1 MGDWQFRGLC
11 VSGRLNRILV
21 RGLCL
26 LGLCGV
32 LVSSATALRADDPP
46 SAVASVLK
54 LLKSGKVPPARLGS
68 VVEMVCTRGNE
79 HDLAFVF
86 EQTLDEQIFAP
97 ELRQRSLVWLKEA
110 ALNRKTLPADRQGLG
125 RLLDPA
131 ITKDPGLQLR
141 AIELAQAWKDPAPA
155 PLLAQLARSP
165 ESSDAIRAAAASA
178 LVVVDAGAAK
188 SIASELL
195 AGGQSYLNRSLGVS
209 TLVGIDL
216 AAGAKAAAAVLQSTT
231 PDDDPAPVV
240 DALLSREG
248 GAAQLGEAL
257 QAMPLPQDVAKVC
270 LRRVYAE
277 GRSDAAL
284 IDILAPQAGVSAKP
298 VKLTL
303 EQITALANAAAEQGD
318 AARGEQVFRRNDLSC
333 LKCHAVNKAGGQI
346 GPDLTPVGANSPM
359 EYLVNA
365 LFDPDVQIKEAFITR
380 TVTTIEGRV
389 FQGITVDRTE
399 QKLVLRNTE
408 SKLIEIP
415 ITDID
420 EEVEGKSLMPKGLPT
435 LMTESETLDL
445 LKFLSMMGKP
455 GDYEVRTTQRFQRW
469 RLLYQPKPELL
480 SEVPNLVVF
489 ETEVLANGLWG
500 SAYSLVNGTL
510 PLDEIAKSQ
519 KSSVFYLQG
528 EIDVVEAGIA
538 TLNFDSVEGLT
549 VWHGKEIVESP
560 AGATI
565 ELAQGRQTITLRV
578 DTAIRQTPGLRL
590 ELARPEE
597 TTGQFQVVDGP

>member
-1 MGDWQFRGLC
+1 M
-11 VSGRLNRILV
+11 
-21 RGLCL
+21 
-26 LGLCGV
+26 GV
-32 LVSSATALRADDPP
+32 LHSSGMTLRADDPP

-86 EQTLDEQIFAP
+86 EQTLDEKTFAP

-131 ITKDPGLQLR
+131 TTQDAGLQLR
-141 AIELAQAWKDPAPA
+141 AIELAQAWKDPATSPM
-155 PLLAQLARSP
+155 LAQLARSQ
-165 ESSDAIRAAAASA
+165 ESSNAIRAAAVSA
-178 LVVVDAGAAK
+178 LVIVDARVAM
-188 SIASELL
+188 SIAGELL
-195 AGGQSYLNRSLGVS
+195 AEGQSYLNRSLGVS

-216 AAGAKAAAAVLQSTT
+216 AAGAKAAAVVLQSTT
-231 PDDDPAPVV
+231 PDDDPAPVI
-240 DALLSREG
+240 DAMLSREG

-257 QAMPLPQDVAKVC
+257 RATPLSLDVAKLC

-284 IDILAPQAGVSAKP
+284 IEILAPQAGVSAKP
-298 VKLTL
+298 VKLTP
-303 EQITALANAAAEQGD
+303 EQITALANAATEQGN

-346 GPDLTPVGANSPM
+346 GPDLTPVGANSPV

-380 TVTTIEGRV
+380 TVTTLEGRV

-435 LMTESETLDL
+435 LMTESETLDV
-445 LKFLSMMGKP
+445 LKFLSMLGKP
-455 GDYEVRTTQRFQRW
+455 GEYEVRTTQRFQRW
-469 RLLYQPKPELL
+469 RLLYQPQPELL
-480 SEVPNLVVF
+480 NEVPNLVVF
-489 ETEVLANGLWG
+489 ETEILANGIWG

-510 PLDEIAKSQ
+510 PLEEIAKLQ
-519 KSSVFYLQG
+519 KSAVFYLQG
-528 EIDVVEAGIA
+528 EIEVVEAGST

-549 VWHGKEIVESP
+549 VWHGKEIVGFP
-560 AGATI
+560 QGATI
-565 ELAQGRQTITLRV
+565 ELAPGRQTITLLI
-578 DTAIRQTPGLRL
+578 DTAARKEPGLRL
-590 ELARPEE
+590 ELARPKG
-597 TTGQFQVVDGP
+597 TTGHFQVVDGP

>member
-1 MGDWQFRGLC
+1 M
-11 VSGRLNRILV
+11 V
-21 RGLCL
+21 
-26 LGLCGV
+26 
-32 LVSSATALRADDPP
+32 LRADDPP

-86 EQTLDEQIFAP
+86 EQTLDEKTFAP

-110 ALNRKTLPADRQGLG
+110 ALHRKTLPADRQRLG

-131 ITKDPGLQLR
+131 TNPDAALQLR
-141 AIELAQAWKDPAPA
+141 AIELAQAWKDPDPA
-155 PLLAQLARSP
+155 PLLAQLARSK
-165 ESSDAIRAAAASA
+165 ESTNTIRTAALSA
-178 LVVVDAGAAK
+178 LAMVDADTAK
-188 SIASELL
+188 SIAGELL
-195 AGGQSYLNRSLGVS
+195 TDGQSYLNRSLGVT

-231 PDDDPAPVV
+231 PEDDPAPLI
-240 DALLSREG
+240 DAMLSRDG

-257 QAMPLPQDVAKVC
+257 KATPLPQDVAKVC

-298 VKLTL
+298 LKLTPQ
-303 EQITALANAAAEQGD
+303 QITALANAAAEKGD

-333 LKCHAVNKAGGQI
+333 MKCHAVNKAGGQI

-365 LFDPDVQIKEAFITR
+365 LFDPDAQIKEAFISR

-389 FQGITVDRTE
+389 FQGITIDRTE

-435 LMTESETLDL
+435 LMTQSETLDL
-445 LKFLSMMGKP
+445 LKFLSLMGQP
-455 GDYEVRTTQRFQRW
+455 GEYEVRTTQRFQRW
-469 RLLYQPKPELL
+469 RLLYQPQPEWL
-480 SEVPNLVVF
+480 SAVPNLVVF
-489 ETEVLANGLWG
+489 ETEILANGIWG

-519 KSSVFYLQG
+519 KSPVFYLQG
-528 EIDVVEAGIA
+528 EIDVVEAGSA
-538 TLNFDSVEGLT
+538 KLNFDSVQGLT
-549 VWHGKEIVESP
+549 VWLGKEIIESP

-565 ELAQGRQTITLRV
+565 ELTPGRQTITLRV
-578 DTAIRQTPGLRL
+578 DTAARKVPGMRL
-590 ELARPEE
+590 ELARPEG